1 MVSNFLMNT
10 YAPSDL
16 TFEKGEGSW
25 LFTNNGD
32 RYLDFASGIAVNS
45 IGHCHPHLVSEIQKQ
60 SARLIHTSN
69 LYNISQQEKLAERLC
84 KHTFAD
90 FVNCLFRYRER
101 RNSKFNNI
109 LINFG
114 HGMNIG

>member
-1 MVSNFLMNT
+1 MASNFLMNT
-10 YAPSDL
+10 YSPSDL

-60 SARLIHTSN
+60 SAKLIHTSK
-69 LYNISQQEKLAERLC
+69 I
-84 KHTFAD
+84 
-90 FVNCLFRYRER
+90 
-101 RNSKFNNI
+101 
-109 LINFG
+109 
-114 HGMNIG
+114 